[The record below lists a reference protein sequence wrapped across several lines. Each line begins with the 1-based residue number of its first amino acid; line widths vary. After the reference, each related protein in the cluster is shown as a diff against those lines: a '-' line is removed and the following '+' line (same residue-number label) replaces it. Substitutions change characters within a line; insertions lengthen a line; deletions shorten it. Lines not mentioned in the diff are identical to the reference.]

1 MLGEAVHT
9 EDIDKATAVAVA
21 EVPGFRRDHDGLD
34 ALDFKEFVGLCL
46 DIVAPNINIV
56 WGESKRLDETVAD
69 GVGVSGGVADEGGL
83 PVGLDGAC
91 DGFDI
96 GGRFGGGGTFGLRNG
111 GCGDELF
118 QQGLFERVGVAD
130 GLDEVSQE
138 QVFLWCDA

>member
-1 MLGEAVHT
+1 MFGEAVHP
-9 EDIDKATAVAVA
+9 EDIHKATTVAVA

-46 DIVAPNINIV
+46 DIVAPDIDIV

-69 GVGVSGGVADEGGL
+69 GVGVGGGVADEGGL

-96 GGRFGGGGTFGLRNG
+96 A
-111 GCGDELF
+111 GCLW
-118 QQGLFERVGVAD
+118 VG
-130 GLDEVSQE
+130 
-138 QVFLWCDA
+138 

>member
-1 MLGEAVHT
+1 MLGEAVQT
-9 EDIDKATAVAVA
+9 EDIDEAPAVAVA
-21 EVPGFRRDHDGLD
+21 EVPGFGRDHDGLD

-96 GGRFGGGGTFGLRNG
+96 GGGFG
-111 GCGDELF
+111 
-118 QQGLFERVGVAD
+118 VG
-130 GLDEVSQE
+130 
-138 QVFLWCDA
+138 